1 MRKLVKFAL
10 LMVLLVP
17 AAASAQLSLGARLG
31 YGIPMGDAEDT
42 EDGSLKDGISGIV
55 PLQLEVGYKLTPALT
70 LGGYVSGAYGFVGDQ
85 FEDECDTSGVDCSA
99 RVWRVGAQLLYSF
112 ANASPSFAPWIG
124 VGAGYEWASIK
135 LEGGGEEAKVGYDGF
150 EFLNLQAGADWKAGG
165 NLSFGPFIMFSLGQ
179 YSNFD
184 VESPAGDFD
193 GDIEEKAMHQ
203 WLTIGL
209 RGTLDI

>member
-1 MRKLVKFAL
+1 MRKLVKLAL
-10 LMVLLVP
+10 LMALLVP

-31 YGIPMGDAEDT
+31 YGIPMGDVE
-42 EDGSLKDGISGIV
+42 EDGELKDGISGVI
-55 PLQLEVGYKLTPALT
+55 PLQLEVGYKLLPQLT
-70 LGGYVSGAYGFVGDQ
+70 LGGYVSGAYGLIGDQ
-85 FEDECDTSGVDCSA
+85 FEDTCDASGIDCSA

-112 ANASPSFAPWIG
+112 TNASPSFAPWLG
-124 VGAGYEWASIK
+124 VGAGYEWANIEI
-135 LEGGGEEAKVGYDGF
+135 EGGGEEAKTGYSGF

-179 YSNFD
+179 YSKFD
-184 VESPAGDFD
+184 IESPLGDSD
-193 GDIEEKAMHQ
+193 GDIEDKAMHQ